1 MLILYP
7 SQVVYE
13 NQIEKFEYILKCYSD
28 LQFYLL
34 KYYK

>member
-13 NQIEKFEYILKCYSD
+13 NQIEKHKYMIKFYSN

-34 KYYK
+34 KYCN